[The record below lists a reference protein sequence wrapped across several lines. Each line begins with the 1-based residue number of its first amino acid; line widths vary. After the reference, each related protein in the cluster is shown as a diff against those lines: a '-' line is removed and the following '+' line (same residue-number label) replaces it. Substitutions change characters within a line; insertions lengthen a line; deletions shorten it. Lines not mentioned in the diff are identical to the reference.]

1 MAPEAKE
8 SVELPW
14 WPKPSSR
21 SAAREPLS
29 RDQIVTA
36 AIKLIDAE
44 NLDALSMRRL
54 GQELNA
60 GATSMYTHVRSK
72 DELLALVNDVIAG
85 EILDRVSLDAGAPW
99 RDQAVTVARAIREVL
114 VTAHPHAAPLFAGR
128 SNAGPNTLAIIEV
141 LLGVLRSAGFEGK
154 RLLLAY
160 GAVLN
165 HAYTY
170 AASEAAAGAGGA
182 HRARVM
188 ADALATSLPPDR
200 FPNLVGVARS
210 MADLTADDQFDF
222 GLQRLLDGLE
232 SLLARSPS

>member
-1 MAPEAKE
+1 MSPEAKE
-8 SVELPW
+8 SLDLPW

-21 SAAREPLS
+21 SVAREPLS
-29 RDQIVTA
+29 RDQIVTG
-36 AIKLIDAE
+36 AIRLIDSE
-44 NLDALSMRRL
+44 SLDALSMRRL
-54 GQELNA
+54 GQELDA

-85 EILDRVSLDAGAPW
+85 EILDRVSLDADASW

-114 VTAHPHAAPLFAGR
+114 VTVHPHAAPLFAGR
-128 SNAGPNTLAIIEV
+128 SNAGPNTLAIVEV
-141 LLGVLRSAGFEGK
+141 LLGVLRRAGFEGK
-154 RLLLAY
+154 QLLLAY

-182 HRARVM
+182 EQARAM
-188 ADALATSLPPDR
+188 ADALARSLPPDS
-200 FPNLVGVARS
+200 FPNLVAVARS

-222 GLQRLLDGLE
+222 GLQRLLDGFE
-232 SLLARSPS
+232 SLLSRSQT